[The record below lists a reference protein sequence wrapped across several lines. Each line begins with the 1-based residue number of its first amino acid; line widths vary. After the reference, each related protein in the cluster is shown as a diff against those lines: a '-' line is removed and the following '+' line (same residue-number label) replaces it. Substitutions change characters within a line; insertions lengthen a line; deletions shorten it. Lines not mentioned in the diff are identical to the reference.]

1 MGFKRNLAGTGGR
14 VELDFFIWVRLSSFW
29 KDLKAN
35 QIICLQICW
44 ISSST
49 QIRVGVEL
57 EFIWNAFK
65 WIRKFAIQLIRKG
78 KKYLKNS
85 MKINLNSI
93 RLILLQLQVGV
104 KLSEIGFVQNSF
116 NRIQKL
122 SIRLIRKV
130 RYHLKNLMKIISKF
144 VRFDSNYSLE
154 SNFSDGG
161 FVSKF
166 VGFDSK
172 IYDSID
178 SKGEK

>member
-93 RLILLQLQVGV
+93 RLILHQLQVGV
-104 KLSEIGFVQNSF
+104 NLSEIGFVRYSF
-116 NRIQKL
+116 VSIQKL
-122 SIRLIRKV
+122 AIRLIWKV
-130 RYHLKNLMKIISKF
+130 KNNSNNSIKLDSKF
-144 VRFDSNYSLE
+144 VPFYLTPPRT
-154 SNFSDGG
+154 
-161 FVSKF
+161 
-166 VGFDSK
+166 
-172 IYDSID
+172 
-178 SKGEK
+178 